1 MGKNKGK
8 QKNKKDFLK
17 EILTRDD
24 YRCGIH
30 YGGCKRTLNPEE
42 VTIDH
47 IFPKQLFEGYNIKGE
62 YKKYFNSPI
71 NLQPMCS
78 FCNEKKGGL
87 PPFPYF
93 FPCNCHESKF
103 TYEESMDEKF
113 IDEELKKFKKLIDEQ
128 LIKKIINEQFID
140 DLKGIIKYHYSMKEN
155 DIWIR
160 LHTPPFKLI
169 LTEYPSGIGQKSFI
183 LPGKNKEGEAEVSI
197 LPKQSRGMIFSYDKV
212 YRSLLYGAD
221 LSNDNS
227 SAFIYAKKL
236 HDYYVQLNSTFKE
249 EII

>member
-47 IFPKQLFEGYNIKGE
+47 IFPKQLFEGDVEGRHKNY
-62 YKKYFNSPI
+62 YHSPI
-71 NLQPMCS
+71 NLQPMCYS
-78 FCNEKKGGL
+78 CNNKKEGS
-87 PPFPYF
+87 PPFPYSF
-93 FPCNCHESKF
+93 SCNCHKSGFSHEP
-103 TYEESMDEKF
+103 EE
-113 IDEELKKFKKLIDEQ
+113 
-128 LIKKIINEQFID
+128 
-140 DLKGIIKYHYSMKEN
+140 IIKYHYSMKEHN
-155 DIWIR
+155 IWIR
-160 LHTPPFKLI
+160 LSTPSFKLI
-169 LTEYPSGIGQKSFI
+169 ALEYPSGIGQKSFI
-183 LPGKNKEGEAEVSI
+183 LPGKNKEGKAEISI

-236 HDYYVQLNSTFKE
+236 RDYYVQLNSTFKE